1 MIESRIN
8 KELERQIDLYVNGKL
23 TPEETDNLWAELIQ
37 DEYYLDYMKS
47 VANLKG
53 VIEKKRNV
61 SSKPRVIGLRSSY
74 TKFAAAAAVIIA
86 AGLFGFFNLYTNSSN
101 QIEPISEIPLEN
113 YREADGAIQ
122 GNESDKTIREAVAL
136 ANAGEIEKAVSL
148 LQNELKDATKSD
160 YKAKVALS
168 LGSIHYNAGAYQ
180 RSIENFKVAISQP
193 EIDVLVLE
201 EAYWFLGNAYFQT
214 DQISE
219 AQSAFE
225 KAYELNGAYRRVV
238 KSYLDVIAE
247 AAK

>member
-23 TPEETDNLWAELIQ
+23 TPEQTDELWAELIQ

-53 VIEKKRNV
+53 VIDKKRNV
-61 SSKPRVIGLRSSY
+61 SSKPRTLNIGSY
-74 TKFAAAAAVIIA
+74 VKYAAAAAVIIA
-86 AGLFGFFNLYTNSSN
+86 VGLFGFSNLYTDSLSN
-101 QIEPISEIPLEN
+101 IEPISEIPLDN
-113 YREADGAIQ
+113 YREADGTLN
-122 GNESDKTIREAVAL
+122 GNESEKTIREAVAL
-136 ANAGEIEKAVSL
+136 ANSGEIEKAITL
-148 LQNELKDATKSD
+148 LVKELENAEEPG

-168 LGSIHYNAGAYQ
+168 LGSIQYNAGAYE
-180 RSIENFKVAISQP
+180 RSIENFQMAIAQP
-193 EIDVLVLE
+193 EIDILVLE

-214 DQISE
+214 DQITE
-219 AQSAFE
+219 ARTAFE

-238 KSYLDVIAE
+238 ESYLEVIAE